1 MKKFIITITLLI
13 ALVGSV
19 FAKPKVAL
27 TVTDVDGYSSTVW
40 DTSFDVKW
48 TTYEK
53 PYFEFL
59 EEQIAD
65 FTKVVI
71 TKADVSEMPEDLV
84 FLLNE
89 YGYTIHY
96 ENGYLSMIDY
106 LVENTVWT
114 ILF

>member
-13 ALVGSV
+13 TLVGSV
-19 FAKPKVAL
+19 FAMPKAAL
-27 TVTDVDGYSSTVW
+27 TVTVDNYSSTVW

-59 EEQIAD
+59 EEQIVD

-71 TKADVSEMPEDLV
+71 TKADLSEMPEDLV
-84 FLLNE
+84 YLLDK
-89 YGYTIHY
+89 YGYAIHY
-96 ENGYLSMIDY
+96 ENGNLSIIDY
-106 LVENTVWT
+106 LVGNTVWT
-114 ILF
+114 IIF